1 MRLTRRI
8 WGGIAEGAVG
18 GVGGVHGGGVGIG
31 EAGFGEGGLAGTDRL
46 LVAGEA
52 GEGLKELDAAAMAV
66 HVAEAAD
73 VHEDVE
79 LEALAG
85 GEGTGQLVVAAA
97 MLCAEGDE
105 FGDAGG
111 GEGGDGALELAPG
124 VVALGVEETGGQF
137 DLEGA
142 GTSKIVDEIADG
154 RGLDGLA

>member
-18 GVGGVHGGGVGIG
+18 GVGGVHGGGVGVG
-31 EAGFGEGGLAGTDRL
+31 EAGFGEGGLPGADRL
-46 LVAGEA
+46 LVAVEA

-85 GEGTGQLVVAAA
+85 GEGTGELVVAAA
-97 MLCAEGDE
+97 MPCAEGDE

-137 DLEGA
+137 DRGGA
-142 GTSKIVDEIADG
+142 GGEGPGKFV
-154 RGLDGLA
+154 LAAAMNRPV

>member
-18 GVGGVHGGGVGIG
+18 GVGGVHGGGVSVG

-46 LVAGEA
+46 LVAVEA

-73 VHEDVE
+73 VQEGVD
-79 LEALAG
+79 LEPLAG
-85 GEGTGQLVVAAA
+85 GEGPGQFVVAAA
-97 MLCAEGDE
+97 MPCAEGDE

-111 GEGGDGALELAPG
+111 GEGGD
-124 VVALGVEETGGQF
+124 TY
-137 DLEGA
+137 
-142 GTSKIVDEIADG
+142 
-154 RGLDGLA
+154 